1 VVTLKPPLE
10 HHHRRLLI
18 LPRSNT
24 ENSEHSSST
33 NDSWRSGGSLPQ
45 YLYPSMRSNNSSA

>member
-1 VVTLKPPLE
+1 LVTLKPPLE